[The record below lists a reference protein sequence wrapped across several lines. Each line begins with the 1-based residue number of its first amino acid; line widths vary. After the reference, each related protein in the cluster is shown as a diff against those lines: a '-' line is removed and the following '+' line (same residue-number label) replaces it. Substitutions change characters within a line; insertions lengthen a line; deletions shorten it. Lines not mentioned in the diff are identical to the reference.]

1 MAEIKK
7 ISTEL
12 QLLDKFLDT
21 SGSAG
26 SSGSVLT
33 STSTGTS
40 WVSAGTP
47 GSGIY
52 LPLAGGTVTGNLTTN
67 GIFTIQN
74 AAPYIQWKNVAG
86 TRLGYIQHNATNLVM
101 SADTGQIQLDTTAN
115 NDILINPGG
124 TGNVGIGTTNP
135 SEKLEVQEGNIKI
148 ETTTNVDTKL
158 ILNPY
163 SSALG
168 TTYQWELV
176 GTNSGN
182 SYNFQIRENGT
193 PYVTVDSGVN
203 GNDGYVGIGTASPDE
218 KLDIT
223 GGYLK
228 FNGGD
233 YGIKGSASL
242 TYHAVSDHYF
252 MSSGSTKVTIK
263 ASGNVGI
270 MATTFNNYWSGY
282 AVLKLGA
289 DNGFFSNIASSTGSA
304 LFIAQNVYNDGNVY
318 RYIRTNESGL
328 VDMRDGK
335 FNFLSAPSGSAGA
348 TATMTNRFTILQDG
362 NVGIG
367 TTSPAHKLTI
377 NAPNDTTA
385 VGIDF
390 PSAHF
395 DFSANSTSGYTTSF
409 HMDDT
414 GTTIGSDSAG
424 RALVFQ
430 TNSTDRLYINGNT
443 GNVGIGTTSPT
454 DPLTVTS
461 TSNSLGI
468 RLNYPTT
475 NSLVYPF
482 YVGNAA
488 GTSYVRANNTAIAF
502 KKNGGA
508 CTLKTEGSSNDLI
521 IESASNLSF
530 KTNGPL
536 NTRMTILTSNGNVG
550 IGVTNPEKKLHVQ
563 TTTSNS
569 TPQVLVQNSGTG
581 DASMLLTV
589 SGQSYVMGIDYDD
602 SKKFKIASSSNLGTT
617 DRVTLLSTGQVG
629 IGTITPGA
637 KLDIKTSTAPF
648 TALKVSNYGSNV
660 NALYAG
666 AVDDAYL
673 FFGSGFYYNS
683 SKFRAPSTTAAITS
697 YDSGVFRV
705 FTDSGLTANTDYVP
719 SERMRITSSGNVGI
733 GTTNPADLLEIE
745 GDADVYARV
754 HYTGNGSNSPAD
766 VCGIKLEHGRATWNI
781 RNTYNGGAS
790 YPDAAFSINSGTKA
804 NALTILNNT
813 SSDIGIGTNAPT
825 AKLHVNGPDF
835 KVTNGTEE
843 AINVD
848 LDNYVYKFGDIS
860 GGETQS
866 FLEIS
871 SADSKA
877 VFSNCD
883 VGIGTSSPS
892 VPLDVSTS
900 DTGSSFNDGVVQIS
914 NTTVANSG
922 GATVMNIRNNYGG
935 GFGTLI
941 KFFRTSTSSS
951 IANIS
956 FNSGGTAVNYNTGSD
971 YRLKEDLQTFNG
983 LDILSNISVYN
994 YKWKGVDFRGHGVIA
1009 HELQP
1014 IFPDA
1019 VTGEKDAE
1027 EMQSVDYSKLVPV
1040 LIKSVQELKEEIEL
1054 LKQQLN
1060 K

>member
-1 MAEIKK
+1 MAQIKK

-26 SSGSVLT
+26 GSGSVLT
-33 STSTGTS
+33 STTTGTS